1 VRTSSTLTAELFEKH
16 LLSRDEKVNIEFD
29 SITIGDLIQT
39 TDNSSA
45 YTTPIIRS
53 HSLTT
58 PIDVTLVSSSG
69 AKLVFM
75 FRIIADR
82 QIVETIKNE
91 VEVQSEQ
98 RQKLSDVR
106 DRIKTLLS
114 LGTAVSEV
122 SDNRFFVFCSKD
134 ASSLPVVTCLR

>member
-1 VRTSSTLTAELFEKH
+1 MRTSSTLTAELFEKH

-69 AKLVFM
+69 AKLAFM

-82 QIVETIKNE
+82 QIVTTIKNE
-91 VEVQSEQ
+91 VDVQSEQ

-122 SDNRFFVFCSKD
+122 SDNRSFVSRSEH